1 MTWEEKTK
9 EIMEQVLAEPSP
21 GTFPNVAKIAM
32 ESIVT
37 SFDDEWDV
45 MPVGRQKYIH
55 GVGAVCK
62 FTLDIK
68 DSPYTGMFKNGL
80 QTGIIRIGPA
90 LDIANGAGVPPGAGI
105 KFLRTGQVSG
115 NFVALRSLT
124 AGENYNIFDPDLYHL
139 YNHILGASNPQELI
153 LVNKFL
159 QGSTCP
165 TKVGLS
171 DIARYVCN
179 VNFMSQFGIAKLK

>member
-1 MTWEEKTK
+1 M
-9 EIMEQVLAEPSP
+9 
-21 GTFPNVAKIAM
+21 
-32 ESIVT
+32 T
-37 SFDDEWDV
+37 SFDDEWDN
-45 MPVGRQKYIH
+45 MPEGRQKYIH

-68 DSPYTGMFKNGL
+68 DSPYTGMFKNGV

-105 KFLRTGQVSG
+105 KFLRSGQISG
-115 NFVALRSLT
+115 NFVVLRSLS
-124 AGENYNIFDPDLYHL
+124 AGESYNIFDPDLYPL
-139 YNHILGASNPQELI
+139 YNHILGPSNIQEEI

-159 QGSTCP
+159 QGSECP

-171 DIARYVCN
+171 DIAR
-179 VNFMSQFGIAKLK
+179 

>member
-1 MTWEEKTK
+1 M
-9 EIMEQVLAEPSP
+9 
-21 GTFPNVAKIAM
+21 IAT

-37 SFDDEWDV
+37 SFDDEWDN
-45 MPVGRQKYIH
+45 MPEGRQKYIH

-68 DSPYTGMFKNGL
+68 DSPYTGMFKNGV

-90 LDIANGAGVPPGAGI
+90 QNIANGAGVSPGAGI
-105 KFLRTGQVSG
+105 KFLRTGQSSG

-124 AGENYNIFDPDLYHL
+124 AGESYNIFDPDLYPL
-139 YNHILGASNPQELI
+139 YNHILGASNILQQI
-153 LVNKFL
+153 LVNKLL
-159 QGSTCP
+159 QGSECP

-171 DIARYVCN
+171 DITR
-179 VNFMSQFGIAKLK
+179 

>member
-1 MTWEEKTK
+1 MFALS
-9 EIMEQVLAEPSP
+9 V
-21 GTFPNVAKIAM
+21 IAT

-37 SFDDEWDV
+37 SFDNEWDN
-45 MPVGRQKYIH
+45 MPEGRQKYIH

-90 LDIANGAGVPPGAGI
+90 LDIADGAGVPPGAGI
-105 KFLRTGQVSG
+105 KFLRTGRSSG

-124 AGENYNIFDPDLYHL
+124 AGESYNIFDPELYPL

-159 QGSTCP
+159 QGSECP

-171 DIARYVCN
+171 DIARY
-179 VNFMSQFGIAKLK
+179 I